1 MEYGIIIAI
10 AIIIITLIVN
20 DYKRYKHSYYSQI
33 TNHSYLAIHFN
44 AGISG
49 EYSLYKRIQSFEKIG
64 CKFLFNLYIPHK
76 NGATS
81 EIDIVMLHPKGLFVI
96 ESKNYSGW
104 IFGKEYQKQWVETFP
119 NGDKYRFYNPIMQN
133 ATHIRAVRKIV
144 NDRIPIY
151 SIIAFS
157 DQCTLKDVTIK
168 SDIIVTY
175 YNSLALN
182 ISHKL
187 NSLTHNDMSTELFN
201 ETYSKL
207 YQYSQADD
215 LTKAQHLQNLY

>member
-10 AIIIITLIVN
+10 AILIITLIVN

-49 EYSLYKRIQSFEKIG
+49 EYSLYKQIQSFEMIG
-64 CKFLFNLYIPHK
+64 CKFLFNLYIPRK

-119 NGDKYRFYNPIMQN
+119 NGDKYRFYNNIF
-133 ATHIRAVRKIV
+133 IR
-144 NDRIPIY
+144 
-151 SIIAFS
+151 
-157 DQCTLKDVTIK
+157 
-168 SDIIVTY
+168 
-175 YNSLALN
+175 
-182 ISHKL
+182 
-187 NSLTHNDMSTELFN
+187 
-201 ETYSKL
+201 
-207 YQYSQADD
+207 
-215 LTKAQHLQNLY
+215 

>member
-1 MEYGIIIAI
+1 MEYGIIITI
-10 AIIIITLIVN
+10 AVFIISLIVN
-20 DYKRYKHSYYSQI
+20 DYKRYKHSYYFQI

-49 EYSLYKRIQSFEKIG
+49 EYSLYKQIQSFEMIG
-64 CKFLFNLYIPHK
+64 CKFLFNLYIPRK

-81 EIDIVMLHPKGLFVI
+81 EIDIIMLHPKGLFVI

-104 IFGKEYQKQWVETFP
+104 IFGKEHQKQWVETFP
-119 NGDKYRFYNPIMQN
+119 NADKYRFYNPIMQN
-133 ATHIRAVRKIV
+133 ATHIRAIREIV

-151 SIIAFS
+151 SVIAFS
-157 DQCTLKDVTIK
+157 NQCTLKDVTIK

-182 ISHKL
+182 IDRKL
-187 NSLTHNDMSTELFN
+187 NSLTNNDMSTELFN

-215 LTKAQHLQNLY
+215 LIKTRHLQNLY